1 MRRLLCLLALAWVLA
16 GCATSTPTRG
26 SGPGGLPEP
35 PPVRVVVAGEEVGTY
50 QGSYCW
56 SEPDG
61 TGACVDSVGPT
72 RRDLVDAGPVD
83 AVEIVLGTT
92 VDSLR
97 VELSPVEARGCWPA
111 YVARVEDLG
120 DDHYL
125 IHPVGPAG
133 ERQVSVVGRT
143 EQGEVPG
150 YFRWQMPTGAA
161 PSPTGRLGIV
171 WEDDGELQG
180 QGFSLQ
186 VDDLPVGAED
196 ASATITATAS
206 NGATL
211 TFDAG
216 DSSGCRRSD
225 HLSFGERGT
234 TVSDRVAA
242 LGPAPFEYV
251 VDLTLDGQEF
261 QGTGTW
267 PEPVDSD
274 PGDDNPAP
282 VQLAWEPSLSTYAP

>member
-1 MRRLLCLLALAWVLA
+1 MRRLLCLLALACSLA

-35 PPVRVVVAGEEVGTY
+35 PPVRVVVADEEREIY

-61 TGACVDSVGPT
+61 TGACVDYLGPT
-72 RRDLVDAGPVD
+72 RRDLVDAGDAD
-83 AVEIVLGTT
+83 AVEIVLGTA
-92 VDSLR
+92 VDSLW
-97 VELSPVEARGCWPA
+97 VELSPVEARGCWSA
-111 YVARVEDLG
+111 YVAEVEDLG
-120 DDHYL
+120 GDRYL

-150 YFRWQMPTGAA
+150 SFRWQMPEGAA

-171 WEDDGELQG
+171 WEDDGELHG

-186 VDDLPVGAED
+186 VDDLPVGVRD

-206 NGATL
+206 NGETM

-234 TVSDRVAA
+234 DMSDRVAD

-261 QGTGTW
+261 HGTGSW
-267 PEPVDSD
+267 PEAVDSD
-274 PGDDNPAP
+274 LGNDNPAP